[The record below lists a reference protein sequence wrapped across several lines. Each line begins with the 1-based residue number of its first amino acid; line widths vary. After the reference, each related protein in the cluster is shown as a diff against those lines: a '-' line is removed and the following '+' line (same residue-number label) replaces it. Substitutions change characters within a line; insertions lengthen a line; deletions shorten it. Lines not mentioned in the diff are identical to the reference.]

1 MKYLNNSEIAYLIWK
16 DIEDVETDNVV
27 EIETFIKENYKDIII
42 ENYIKLL
49 WKKTNYY
56 IKHNNKTL
64 ELCNSNKR
72 LVFVI
77 EKKQVRFI
85 LHKDYHYFND
95 NEELSE
101 ISVESKKTIKSLLN
115 LKQTFEDIWLAYKFS
130 FVNKKTIKKLLKK
143 NGKVNVIIT
152 EWNNYNILFS
162 ENKVVLK
169 ARIC

>member
-101 ISVESKKTIKSLLN
+101 ISVESK
-115 LKQTFEDIWLAYKFS
+115 TFEDIWLAYKFS
-130 FVNKKTIKKLLKK
+130 FVNKKTIKKF
-143 NGKVNVIIT
+143 
-152 EWNNYNILFS
+152 LFS